1 MEKQTFHIE
10 GMTCATCQATVQRAV
25 AQVPGVKQV
34 TVNLITHVMQVE
46 YASTLKTQRVVKEVQ
61 EAGYGATLISK
72 ENADQFRKQQKI
84 TRSLM
89 KKRLYLSL
97 ALLIPLLYVS
107 MGMLINLPIPEI
119 FMTTVGNLSTQWV
132 LFLPVLILNRRYF
145 SVGFKRLIK
154 FDPNMDSLVAI
165 GTGAA
170 FLYGIYIT
178 IVSFYGFFNNQIELS
193 MTWMNQLYLE
203 SAATILT
210 LVTLGK
216 YLEEISKQK
225 TLGALEKLIDLKPKK
240 AWKKTDQGYVET
252 LVTNLLIKD
261 MVLVK
266 PGELIP
272 VDGVI
277 IHGETM
283 VDQASITGESLPVQ
297 KNKGDKVIAATLNQF
312 GSIEVEVR
320 FLGEDSTIAKII
332 RLVEE
337 ASQTKAPLAK
347 LADQISRIFVPI
359 VFLIAFGSFILW
371 MLLGESFEFAL
382 QIMIAVLVISCPC
395 ALGLATP
402 VTMMVGTGKGAE
414 LGILMKSA
422 EAMEKLNQMDTI
434 VFDKTGTIT
443 EGKPRVVDLILTSK
457 HSESDVKKIAA
468 SIEQYSEHPLAK
480 AIVSFY
486 GSSPLLG
493 ITDFVYIP
501 GMGVRAKVNG
511 VTFRISKLLTIP
523 AQLTTV
529 LDQGKTIIEMR
540 EENNLIAYFVIADTV
555 KPTSIEAISL
565 LKGMGKKLVMLT
577 GDLKAV
583 ADRIAKDVGLT
594 EVIAEV
600 LPQDKD
606 AAIQQLQKRG
616 RKVAMIGDGINDA
629 PALMRADVGVAIGAG
644 TDIAIDA
651 ADVVLLQS
659 DLRQVVTAIHL
670 SQQVVINMKTNLFWA
685 FIYNLIAIPL
695 AAGLLYPFYGWLFN
709 PMIAALAMAFS
720 SVSVVLNALR
730 LRRFQS
736 NIVR

>member
-10 GMTCATCQATVQRAV
+10 GMTCATCQATVQLAV
-25 AQVPGVKQV
+25 AQVPGVKEV
-34 TVNLITHVMQVE
+34 NVNLITHVMQVE
-46 YASTLKTQRVVKEVQ
+46 YVSTLKTQRVVKEVQ

-132 LFLPVLILNRRYF
+132 LFLPVLILNHRYF

-178 IVSFYGFFNNQIELS
+178 IVSFYGFFTNQIELS

-261 MVLVK
+261 IVLVK

-371 MLLGESFEFAL
+371 MFLGESFEFAL

-457 HSESDVKKIAA
+457 QLESEVKKIAA

-606 AAIQQLQKRG
+606 AAIQQLQKQG
-616 RKVAMIGDGINDA
+616 RIVAMIGDGINDA

-659 DLRQVVTAIHL
+659 DLRQMVTAIHL
-670 SQQVVINMKTNLFWA
+670 SKQVVINMKTNLFWA

-695 AAGLLYPFYGWLFN
+695 AAGLLYPFYGWLLN

>member
-34 TVNLITHVMQVE
+34 SVNLITHVMQVE
-46 YASTLKTQRVVKEVQ
+46 YESTLKTQRVVKEVQ
-61 EAGYGATLISK
+61 EAGYGVTLISK
-72 ENADQFRKQQKI
+72 ENADQFRKQQKM

-89 KKRLYLSL
+89 KKRLYFSM

-107 MGMLINLPIPEI
+107 MGMLINLPIPDLW
-119 FMTTVGNLSTQWV
+119 MTTVGNLSTQWV

-154 FDPNMDSLVAI
+154 LDPNMDSLVAI

-170 FLYGIYIT
+170 FLYGVYIT
-178 IVSFYGFFNNQIELS
+178 IVSFYGFFTNQIALS
-193 MTWMNQLYLE
+193 MSWMNQLYLE

-240 AWKKTDQGYVET
+240 AWKKTDQGYMET
-252 LVTNLLIKD
+252 LVTNLQLKD
-261 MVLVK
+261 IVLVK

-312 GSIEVEVR
+312 GAIEVEVR

-457 HSESDVKKIAA
+457 RSESDVKKIAA

-480 AIVSFY
+480 AIVSFH

-493 ITDFVYIP
+493 IMDFVYIP
-501 GMGVRAKVNG
+501 GMGVRANVNG
-511 VTFRISKLLTIP
+511 VTYRISKLLTIP
-523 AQLTTV
+523 ANLKTI

-540 EENNLIAYFVIADTV
+540 EENNVMAYFVIADTV
-555 KPTSIEAISL
+555 KRTSIEAIRI
-565 LKGMGKKLVMLT
+565 LKDMGKKLVMLT

-583 ADRIAKDVGLT
+583 AERIAKDVGLT

-606 AAIQQLQKRG
+606 AAIQQLQKQG

-659 DLRQVVTAIHL
+659 DLRQLVTAIHL

-695 AAGLLYPFYGWLFN
+695 AAGLLYPFYGWLLN

-730 LRRFQS
+730 LRSFKA
-736 NIVR
+736 NIVK

>member
-25 AQVPGVKQV
+25 AQVPGVKHV
-34 TVNLITHVMQVE
+34 SVNLITHVMQVE
-46 YASTLKTQRVVKEVQ
+46 YESTLKTQRVVKEVQ

-72 ENADQFRKQQKI
+72 ENADQFRKKQKM

-89 KKRLYLSL
+89 KKRLYFST

-107 MGMLINLPIPEI
+107 MGMLINLPIPDLW
-119 FMTTVGNLSTQWV
+119 MTTVGNLTTQWV

-145 SVGFKRLIK
+145 SVGLKRLIK

-170 FLYGIYIT
+170 FLYGVYIT
-178 IVSFYGFFNNQIELS
+178 IVSFYGFFTNQIELS

-240 AWKKTDQGYVET
+240 AWKKTDQGYMET
-252 LVTNLLIKD
+252 FVTNLQLKD
-261 MVLVK
+261 IVLVK

-297 KNKGDKVIAATLNQF
+297 KNKGDKVIAATVNQF
-312 GSIEVEVR
+312 GAIEVEVR

-443 EGKPRVVDLILTSK
+443 EGKPRVVDLMLTSK
-457 HSESDVKKIAA
+457 WSESDVKKIAA

-480 AIVSFY
+480 AIVSFH
-486 GSSPLLG
+486 GSSSLLG

-501 GMGVRAKVNG
+501 GMGVRANVNG
-511 VTFRISKLLTIP
+511 VTYRISKLLTIP
-523 AQLTTV
+523 DNLNMI

-540 EENNLIAYFVIADTV
+540 EENNVMAYFVIADTV
-555 KPTSIEAISL
+555 KPTSIEAIRI
-565 LKGMGKKLVMLT
+565 LKDMGKKLVMLT

-583 ADRIAKDVGLT
+583 AERIAKDVGLT

-606 AAIQQLQKRG
+606 AAIQQLQKQG

-659 DLRQVVTAIHL
+659 DLRQLVTAIHL

-685 FIYNLIAIPL
+685 FIYNVIAIPL
-695 AAGLLYPFYGWLFN
+695 AAGLLYPVYGWLLN

-730 LRRFQS
+730 LRSFKA
-736 NIVR
+736 NIVK

>member
-1 MEKQTFHIE
+1 
-10 GMTCATCQATVQRAV
+10 
-25 AQVPGVKQV
+25 
-34 TVNLITHVMQVE
+34 
-46 YASTLKTQRVVKEVQ
+46 
-61 EAGYGATLISK
+61 
-72 ENADQFRKQQKI
+72 
-84 TRSLM
+84 
-89 KKRLYLSL
+89 
-97 ALLIPLLYVS
+97 
-107 MGMLINLPIPEI
+107 
-119 FMTTVGNLSTQWV
+119 
-132 LFLPVLILNRRYF
+132 
-145 SVGFKRLIK
+145 
-154 FDPNMDSLVAI
+154 
-165 GTGAA
+165 
-170 FLYGIYIT
+170 
-178 IVSFYGFFNNQIELS
+178 
-193 MTWMNQLYLE
+193 
-203 SAATILT
+203 
-210 LVTLGK
+210 
-216 YLEEISKQK
+216 
-225 TLGALEKLIDLKPKK
+225 
-240 AWKKTDQGYVET
+240 
-252 LVTNLLIKD
+252 
-261 MVLVK
+261 
-266 PGELIP
+266 

-606 AAIQQLQKRG
+606 AAIQQLQKQG

-670 SQQVVINMKTNLFWA
+670 SKQVVINMKTNLFWA

-695 AAGLLYPFYGWLFN
+695 AAGLLYPFYGWLLN

>member
-34 TVNLITHVMQVE
+34 SVNLITHVMQVE
-46 YASTLKTQRVVKEVQ
+46 YESTLKTQRVVKEVQ

-119 FMTTVGNLSTQWV
+119 LITTIGNLSTQWV
-132 LFLPVLILNRRYF
+132 FFIPVLILNRRYF

-154 FDPNMDSLVAI
+154 LDPNMDSLVAI

-178 IVSFYGFFNNQIELS
+178 IVSFYGFFTNQIELS

-261 MVLVK
+261 IVLVK

-371 MLLGESFEFAL
+371 MLSGESFEFAL

-457 HSESDVKKIAA
+457 RSESDVKKIAA
-468 SIEQYSEHPLAK
+468 SIEEYSEHPLAK

-501 GMGVRAKVNG
+501 GMGVRAKVDG
-511 VTFRISKLLTIP
+511 VTYRISKLLTIP
-523 AQLTTV
+523 AHLTTV
-529 LDQGKTIIEMR
+529 LDEGKTIIEMH
-540 EENNLIAYFVIADTV
+540 EENNLMAYFVIADTV
-555 KPTSIEAISL
+555 KPTSIEAIRM

-583 ADRIAKDVGLT
+583 AERIAKDVGLT

-606 AAIQQLQKRG
+606 AAIQQLQKQG

-629 PALMRADVGVAIGAG
+629 PALMRADVGVAVGAG

-670 SQQVVINMKTNLFWA
+670 SKQVVINMKTNLFWA

-695 AAGLLYPFYGWLFN
+695 AAGLLYPFYGWLLN

>member
-10 GMTCATCQATVQRAV
+10 GMTCATCQTTVQRAV
-25 AQVPGVKQV
+25 AQVPGVKEV
-34 TVNLITHVMQVE
+34 SVNLITHVMQVE
-46 YASTLKTQRVVKEVQ
+46 YVSTLKTQRVVKEVQ

-178 IVSFYGFFNNQIELS
+178 IVSFYGFFTNQIELS

-261 MVLVK
+261 IVLVK

-371 MLLGESFEFAL
+371 MFLGESFEFAL

-606 AAIQQLQKRG
+606 AAIQQLQKQG

-670 SQQVVINMKTNLFWA
+670 SKQVVINMKTNLFWA

-695 AAGLLYPFYGWLFN
+695 AAGLLYPFYGWLLN